1 MIAGGRGGPYTC
13 ISNSQDARDADH
25 VAGDLPSRKLP
36 PGHDETGGNDADG
49 AAQDAEAAGR
59 ASRRR
64 GLYVEL

>member
-1 MIAGGRGGPYTC
+1 MTAGGGGGLY
-13 ISNSQDARDADH
+13 ISNSQDTRDADH

-36 PGHDETGGNDADG
+36 PGHDESGGNDAYG
-49 AAQDAEAAGR
+49 AGQDAEAAGR